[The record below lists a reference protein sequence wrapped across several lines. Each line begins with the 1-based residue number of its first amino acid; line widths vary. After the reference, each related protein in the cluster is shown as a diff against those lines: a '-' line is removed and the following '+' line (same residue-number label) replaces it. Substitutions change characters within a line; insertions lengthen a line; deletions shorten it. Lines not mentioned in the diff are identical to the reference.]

1 MNTLK
6 SFIKS
11 MVLLLLTS
19 FIMAIL
25 TLFIKNESLTY
36 LFTYL
41 FASIF
46 FVLFYKDKIIKDAK
60 NLKKDLTLK
69 NILIPISLFILCFIV
84 NIVLIQLLKVEA
96 NNEIIVEKT
105 LLTSPLLTI
114 PCMCIFAPIVEEIT
128 FRLPYKKNKLSIFI
142 STLVFALLH
151 IVYKTP
157 IDLIFII
164 PYFILS
170 SGLSYAYFKNENILM
185 SIIMHIINNSVN
197 IVVLFI
203 QVM

>member
-46 FVLFYKDKIIKDAK
+46 FAIFYKDKIIKDAK

-84 NIVLIQLLKVEA
+84 NMALIQLLKVEA

-203 QVM
+203 

>member
-46 FVLFYKDKIIKDAK
+46 FAIFYKDKIIKDAK

-84 NIVLIQLLKVEA
+84 NMALIQLLKVEA

>member
-1 MNTLK
+1 MDTLK

-11 MVLLLLTS
+11 MGFLLLTS
-19 FIMAIL
+19 FLMALL
-25 TLFIKNESLTY
+25 TLFIKNENLAY

-41 FASIF
+41 LLAIF
-46 FVLFYKDKIIKDAK
+46 FIIFYKDKIINDAK

-84 NIVLIQLLKVEA
+84 NMALIQLLKVEA

-114 PCMCIFAPIVEEIT
+114 PYMCIFAPIVEEIT

-185 SIIMHIINNSVN
+185 SIIMHIINNSIN
-197 IVVLFI
+197 IMLLFI
-203 QVM
+203 

>member
-11 MVLLLLTS
+11 MVFLLLTS
-19 FIMAIL
+19 FVMALL
-25 TLFIKNESLTY
+25 TLFIKNENLVY

-41 FASIF
+41 LLALF
-46 FVLFYKDKIIKDAK
+46 FIIFYKDKIINDAK

-69 NILIPISLFILCFIV
+69 NILIPTSLFILCFIV

-96 NNEIIVEKT
+96 NNEIIAEKT
-105 LLTSPLLTI
+105 LLNFPLFTI
-114 PCMCIFAPIVEEIT
+114 PYMCIFAPIVEEMT
-128 FRLPYKKNKLSIFI
+128 YRLPYKKNKLSIFI

-185 SIIMHIINNSVN
+185 SIIMHIINNSIN
-197 IVVLFI
+197 IMVLFI
-203 QVM
+203 

>member
-1 MNTLK
+1 MDTLK

-11 MVLLLLTS
+11 MGFLLLTS
-19 FIMAIL
+19 FIMALL
-25 TLFIKNESLTY
+25 TLFIKNENLAY

-41 FASIF
+41 LLAIF
-46 FVLFYKDKIIKDAK
+46 FIIFYKDKIINDAK

-84 NIVLIQLLKVEA
+84 NDILIQLLKVEA

-105 LLTSPLLTI
+105 LLNSPLLTI
-114 PCMCIFAPIVEEIT
+114 PYMCIFAPIVEEMT
-128 FRLPYKKNKLSIFI
+128 YRLSYKKNKLSIFI
-142 STLVFALLH
+142 STLVFSLLH

-185 SIIMHIINNSVN
+185 SIIMHIINNSIN
-197 IVVLFI
+197 IMLLFI
-203 QVM
+203 

>member
-1 MNTLK
+1 MDTLK
-6 SFIKS
+6 SLIKS
-11 MVLLLLTS
+11 MGFLLLAS
-19 FIMAIL
+19 FVMALL
-25 TLFIKNESLTY
+25 TLFIKNENLAY

-41 FASIF
+41 LLAIF
-46 FVLFYKDKIIKDAK
+46 FIIFYKNKIIDDAK

-84 NIVLIQLLKVEA
+84 NDILIQLLKVKA

-105 LLTSPLLTI
+105 LLNSPLLTI
-114 PCMCIFAPIVEEIT
+114 PYMCIFAPIVEEMT
-128 FRLPYKKNKLSIFI
+128 YRLPYKKNKLSIFI
-142 STLVFALLH
+142 STLVFSLLH

-185 SIIMHIINNSVN
+185 SIIMHIINNSIN
-197 IVVLFI
+197 IMLLFI
-203 QVM
+203 

>member
-1 MNTLK
+1 MDTLK

-11 MVLLLLTS
+11 MGFLLLTS
-19 FIMAIL
+19 FIMALL
-25 TLFIKNESLTY
+25 TLFIKNENLAF

-41 FASIF
+41 LLAIF
-46 FVLFYKDKIIKDAK
+46 FIIFYKDKIINDAK

-84 NIVLIQLLKVEA
+84 NDILIQLLKVEA

-105 LLTSPLLTI
+105 LLNSPLLTI
-114 PCMCIFAPIVEEIT
+114 PYMCIFAPIVEEMT
-128 FRLPYKKNKLSIFI
+128 YRLSYKKNKLSIFI
-142 STLVFALLH
+142 STLVFSLLH

-185 SIIMHIINNSVN
+185 SIIMHIINNSIN
-197 IVVLFI
+197 IMLLFI
-203 QVM
+203 

>member
-46 FVLFYKDKIIKDAK
+46 FVVFYKDKIIKDAK

-84 NIVLIQLLKVEA
+84 NIVLIKLLKVEA

-203 QVM
+203 

>member
-1 MNTLK
+1 MDTLK

-11 MVLLLLTS
+11 MGFLLLTS
-19 FIMAIL
+19 FVMALL
-25 TLFIKNESLTY
+25 TLFIKNENLAY

-41 FASIF
+41 SLAIF
-46 FVLFYKDKIIKDAK
+46 FIIFYKDRIINDAK
-60 NLKKDLTLK
+60 NLKKDLSLK

-84 NIVLIQLLKVEA
+84 NAILIQLLKVEA

-105 LLTSPLLTI
+105 LLSSPLLTI
-114 PCMCIFAPIVEEIT
+114 PYMCIFAPIVEEMT
-128 FRLPYKKNKLSIFI
+128 YRLPYKKNKLSIFI

-185 SIIMHIINNSVN
+185 SIIMHIINNSIN
-197 IVVLFI
+197 IMLLFI
-203 QVM
+203 

>member
-1 MNTLK
+1 MDTLK

-11 MVLLLLTS
+11 MGFLLLTS
-19 FIMAIL
+19 FLMALL
-25 TLFIKNESLTY
+25 TLFIKNENFTY

-41 FASIF
+41 LLALF
-46 FVLFYKDKIIKDAK
+46 FIIFYKDKIINDAK

-84 NIVLIQLLKVEA
+84 NAILIQLLKVEA

-105 LLTSPLLTI
+105 LLNSPLLTI
-114 PCMCIFAPIVEEIT
+114 PYMCIFAPIVEEIT

-142 STLVFALLH
+142 STLVFSLLH

-185 SIIMHIINNSVN
+185 SIIMHIINNSIN
-197 IVVLFI
+197 IMILFI
-203 QVM
+203 

>member
-1 MNTLK
+1 MDTLK

-11 MVLLLLTS
+11 MVFLLLTS
-19 FIMAIL
+19 FVMALL
-25 TLFIKNESLTY
+25 TLFIKNENLVY

-41 FASIF
+41 LLALF
-46 FVLFYKDKIIKDAK
+46 FIIFYKDKIINDAK

-69 NILIPISLFILCFIV
+69 NILIPTSLFILCFIA

-96 NNEIIVEKT
+96 NNEIIAEKT
-105 LLTSPLLTI
+105 LLNSPILTI
-114 PCMCIFAPIVEEIT
+114 PYMCIFAPIVEEMT
-128 FRLPYKKNKLSIFI
+128 YRLPYKKNKLSIFI

-185 SIIMHIINNSVN
+185 SIIMHIINNSIN
-197 IVVLFI
+197 IMVLFI
-203 QVM
+203 

>member
-11 MVLLLLTS
+11 LFFLLLTS
-19 FIMAIL
+19 FVMAIL
-25 TLFIKNESLTY
+25 TLFIKNENFTY

-41 FASIF
+41 LLALF
-46 FVLFYKDKIIKDAK
+46 FIIFYKDKIINDAK

-84 NIVLIQLLKVEA
+84 NAILIQLLKVEA

-105 LLTSPLLTI
+105 LLNSPLLTI
-114 PCMCIFAPIVEEIT
+114 PYMCIFAPIVEEIT

-142 STLVFALLH
+142 STLVFSLLH

-185 SIIMHIINNSVN
+185 SIIMHIINNSIN
-197 IVVLFI
+197 IMILFI
-203 QVM
+203 